1 MIIFVLPK
9 SPDRKLIR
17 YRESSWA
24 TDSDL
29 FNEEKARIIFG
40 TPANKHPPHGG
51 IANLWKGDPE
61 HWKWLGWLEWQCR
74 FLDKIYYQQFENG
87 IVLGTF
93 RAHPTQDEG
102 QVIAILDDDTWRTRS
117 VSKQVPKC
125 EQILE
130 QFPK

>member
-1 MIIFVLPK
+1 
-9 SPDRKLIR
+9 
-17 YRESSWA
+17 
-24 TDSDL
+24 
-29 FNEEKARIIFG
+29 
-40 TPANKHPPHGG
+40 
-51 IANLWKGDPE
+51 LWKGDPE